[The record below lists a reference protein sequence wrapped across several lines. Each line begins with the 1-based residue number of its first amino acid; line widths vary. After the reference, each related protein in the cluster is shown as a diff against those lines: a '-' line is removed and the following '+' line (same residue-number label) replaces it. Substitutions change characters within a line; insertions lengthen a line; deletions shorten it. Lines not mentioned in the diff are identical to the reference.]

1 MNNFKWYMISTVRG
15 KEKQVLESLNNRIVA
30 ENLTHDFDL
39 NAIQDTGAFKMF
51 LRPSLTAKENEKRL
65 NGLDY
70 TTSYI
75 NLYPGYIF
83 VKMHMSD
90 PAWFLIRNTQYVT
103 GLVGSSGKGAKP
115 TPVSSLEIKKMFKKE
130 EQAAIDFQSGE
141 NNFGYTKG
149 DILEIIE
156 GSYKGWNGIVNSVNH
171 KNKTIIMTVEKY
183 GQKIEVEINITSVR
197 FAENE

>member
-1 MNNFKWYMISTVRG
+1 M
-15 KEKQVLESLNNRIVA
+15 
-30 ENLTHDFDL
+30 THDFDL

-51 LRPSLTAKENEKRL
+51 LSTSLTAKENEKRL

-103 GLVGSSGKGAKP
+103 GLVGSSGKGN
-115 TPVSSLEIKKMFKKE
+115 
-130 EQAAIDFQSGE
+130 E
-141 NNFGYTKG
+141 N
-149 DILEIIE
+149 LLLL
-156 GSYKGWNGIVNSVNH
+156 VL
-171 KNKTIIMTVEKY
+171 
-183 GQKIEVEINITSVR
+183 
-197 FAENE
+197 